1 MADYIDPL
9 ADPAAVSDMQSQQAD
24 VLRQI
29 QLAAM
34 LRRQAGMPGQVGP
47 AATGQMVGSG
57 GYQHYVAPSIWQHVA
72 NAGLPV
78 LQQYDAKRAEE
89 AAAEKQNVLSQTI
102 AQMKQ
107 KWAGGIPQGT
117 PAQPAIPDQPA
128 PAMGPPTEQGVP
140 PAQVGVI
147 PGQAAVPAAPPTS
160 AQILKHTIAGMNIPG
175 NEKIAEVYNKG
186 ALADQT
192 REDTQQFRREES
204 AATRAQQAELKH
216 EQLRQDNLRL
226 AELNRSNKVNE
237 EEKAAN
243 HRAMEANV
251 AQMNQWRHEDN
262 QAKAAAAAESAK
274 AKGLKPVPQK
284 VVADLTTLANQVDNI
299 ESVTSSFDDSYA
311 GRTGQAM
318 NLAGKVSPWGTE
330 ATNWWKDYEKRA
342 ALVERHDTFGTALS
356 AGEQTAWKNATI
368 EPGMPAETV
377 RHNLEVRQEL
387 ARKMYDNAL
396 VRQNNASAGQYNVLD
411 VFQPRSNTASAT
423 PSGTSI
429 PSPSLKVYTP
439 LRRAVAVTQ
448 PAPMKTQTIN
458 GVTYVFDGKGWKP
471 Q

>member
-1 MADYIDPL
+1 
-9 ADPAAVSDMQSQQAD
+9 
-24 VLRQI
+24 
-29 QLAAM
+29 
-34 LRRQAGMPGQVGP
+34 
-47 AATGQMVGSG
+47 
-57 GYQHYVAPSIWQHVA
+57 
-72 NAGLPV
+72 
-78 LQQYDAKRAEE
+78 
-89 AAAEKQNVLSQTI
+89 
-102 AQMKQ
+102 
-107 KWAGGIPQGT
+107 
-117 PAQPAIPDQPA
+117 
-128 PAMGPPTEQGVP
+128 
-140 PAQVGVI
+140 
-147 PGQAAVPAAPPTS
+147 
-160 AQILKHTIAGMNIPG
+160 MNIPG

-284 VVADLTTLANQVDNI
+284 VVADLTSLANQVDNI
-299 ESVTSSFDDSYA
+299 EAVTSSFDDSYA

-439 LRRAVAVTQ
+439 LRRAVAATQ

-458 GVTYVFDGKGWKP
+458 GVTYMFDGKGWKP